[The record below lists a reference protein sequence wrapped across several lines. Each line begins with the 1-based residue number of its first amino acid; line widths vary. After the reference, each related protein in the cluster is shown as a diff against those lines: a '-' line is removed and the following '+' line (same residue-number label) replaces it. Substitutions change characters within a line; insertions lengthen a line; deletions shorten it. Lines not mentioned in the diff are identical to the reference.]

1 MARFLKRIAV
11 LLLVPLLL
19 LAAVYF
25 VTDPYKTLRPFSLT
39 YFDTTNRDYL
49 SSELFVLN
57 YPEQEYDSYIFAS
70 SRGGGIN
77 SYHWLKY
84 LPEGSKQFLFQA
96 WSETITGIDQK
107 VSYIDEHQY
116 NLHNALVL
124 IDIPGTFSKTQLPT
138 QALSIKDPRFSRQ
151 PGWLHQSV
159 LFFDFL
165 QKPSEWV
172 RAVRKHFHPRRP
184 FIGFDVVSNDWDKS
198 NRDLDVNCIPQKDS
212 LRNLSHTARA
222 AFFKNYVDNPHAVI
236 PAPESVIDD
245 SMIWTMNHIRDVFR
259 RHDTDYRIVITP
271 GYCYQY
277 PAISFRDLE
286 IIRSVFGTD
295 NVFDFSERTDMTSDY
310 NSFSDPNHF
319 GLRIGW
325 QMIEE
330 IYNSDRGS
338 VTGTK

>member
-1 MARFLKRIAV
+1 MCRFLKRIAV

-25 VTDPYKTLRPFSLT
+25 VTDPYKTLKPFSLT

-57 YPEQEYDSYIFAS
+57 YSEQEYDSFIFAS

-84 LPEGSKQFLFQA
+84 LSEGSKQFLFQA

-107 VSYIDEHQY
+107 ITYIDEH
-116 NLHNALVL
+116 NCSLNNALVL
-124 IDIPGTFSKTQLPT
+124 IDIPGTFSKPQLPT
-138 QALSIKDPRFSRQ
+138 QALSIKDPRFTHQ
-151 PGWLHQSV
+151 PRWAHQAI

-165 QKPSEWV
+165 QKPSQWTRTVKEWL
-172 RAVRKHFHPRRP
+172 HPHRP
-184 FIGFDVVSNDWDKS
+184 NIVFDSVSNDWDKN
-198 NRDLDVNCIPQKDS
+198 NRDLDVNCPPEKDG
-212 LRNLSHTARA
+212 LRNLSRTARA
-222 AFFKNYVDNPHAVI
+222 AFFKNYVDNPYAVI
-236 PAPESVIDD
+236 PVSESVIDE
-245 SMIWTMNHIRDVFR
+245 SMVRTLNHIREVFQ
-259 RHDTDYRIVITP
+259 RHDTDYRIIVTP

-277 PAISFRDLE
+277 PAISSQDLE
-286 IIRSVFGTD
+286 ILQSVFGVDT
-295 NVFDFSERTDMTSDY
+295 VYDFSGRMDMTADF
-310 NSFSDPNHF
+310 NNFSDPNHF

-330 IYNSDRGS
+330 IYNPEISL
-338 VTGTK
+338 